1 MSSELSN
8 CSAQFQWDLN
18 GTGPDAASGNK
29 NDHSLKADAEAF
41 NADEVA
47 LAQAKA
53 DVVTECKSLEGKYK
67 GNPAALLIVLIVEV
81 LGSRSNRAY
90 ELELKV
96 NADGVQV
103 QGDITKLSNDLQNIP
118 NAGGTNDPTTGTN
131 CIIEVA
137 AGTDEMQNILGTN
150 GTAGSVGTAI
160 SKDVQEALGSS
171 ASSLMCGNFANMRQ
185 DIYWGAD
192 PEGSKYNPTQVTAPA
207 GGFTDPTKYT
217 YHFDPDSSDSGYI
230 HSYAEMQADL
240 KLQGNPKGA
249 QDANKILL
257 DNYNQN
263 VSTTQSLGS
272 AANAEIGLIT
282 SRIKM
287 NTSAVSDFSQDIL
300 TGNRTAVKNQMPQ

>member
-1 MSSELSN
+1 MSSELNN
-8 CSAQFQWDLN
+8 CSAQFQWDLDGSTN
-18 GTGPDAASGNK
+18 A
-29 NDHSLKADAEAF
+29 HSLQADAEAF
-41 NADEVA
+41 ATDKAQEA
-47 LAQAKA
+47 LAKQ
-53 DVVTECKSLEGKYK
+53 DVVNECESLVGKYK
-67 GNPAALLIVLIVEV
+67 GNPGELLVVLIVEV
-81 LGSRSNRAY
+81 LGSRSNKAY

-118 NAGGTNDPTTGTN
+118 NAGGTTDPTTGTN

-150 GTAGSVGTAI
+150 GAAGSVGTAI
-160 SKDVQEALGSS
+160 AQDVQSALGSS
-171 ASSLMCGNFANMRQ
+171 ASSLMCKNFANMRQ
-185 DIYWGAD
+185 DIYWGND
-192 PEGSKYNPTQVTAPA
+192 PESQYNPTQVTGVPA
-207 GGFTDPTKYT
+207 GGYTDPTKYT
-217 YHFDPDSSDSGYI
+217 YHFDPNANDTGYI

-249 QDANKILL
+249 QNANKTLL

-287 NTSAVSDFSQDIL
+287 NTSAESDFAQDIL
-300 TGNRTAVKNQMPQ
+300 TGNRTAVKNQLPQ